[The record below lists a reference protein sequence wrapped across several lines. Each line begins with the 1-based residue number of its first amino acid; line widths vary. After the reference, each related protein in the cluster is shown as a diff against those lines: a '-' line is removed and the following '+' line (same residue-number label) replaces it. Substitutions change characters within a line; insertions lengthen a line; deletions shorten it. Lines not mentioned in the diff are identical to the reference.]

1 MTETKSINCFNFIRL
16 LATLQVFFGHAL
28 LHLDIAVSP
37 IVPLVLRSFQGVPV
51 FFIMSRFL
59 IWNSLE
65 RTPRF
70 NIYVKKR
77 VLRLY
82 PELWLGVLLSALSI
96 IVLYGSK
103 IEWKSFIA
111 FLLTQST
118 VLQFWTPDSLRGFGC
133 GTPNGALWTIGV
145 MVQSYLAI
153 WIIYKKLHKSN
164 FFHWLILLIPC
175 TLINIVTPFLE
186 ALLPTIIY
194 KLFLQTFIVYF
205 WMFLIGAM
213 ICEYFEKVSDFLKK
227 YWYISFI
234 LSAIFTFT
242 GFDRGVYGTIKAYF
256 LAFAVVGFAY
266 KFKNIRV
273 QPDIS
278 YGLYVYHMVVINI
291 MMELGYMGKWLD
303 IFLALAV
310 SGLLAMVSYLSI
322 GNLSKK
328 QKSKLYK

>member
-51 FFIMSRFL
+51 FFIMSGFL

-118 VLQFWTPDSLRGFGC
+118 VLQFWTPNSLRGFGC

-164 FFHWLILLIPC
+164 FFHWLTLLIPC
-175 TLINIVTPFLE
+175 TLINIATPFLE

-213 ICEYFEKVSDFLKK
+213 ICEYLEKVSDFLKK
-227 YWYISFI
+227 YWYILFI

-242 GFDRGVYGTIKAYF
+242 GFDRGIYGTIKVYF

-278 YGLYVYHMVVINI
+278 YGLYIYHMVVINI
-291 MMELGYMGKWLD
+291 MMEMGYMGKWLD
-303 IFLALAV
+303 ILLALAV
-310 SGLLAMVSYLSI
+310 SGLLAMVSYLTI

>member
-1 MTETKSINCFNFIRL
+1 
-16 LATLQVFFGHAL
+16 
-28 LHLDIAVSP
+28 
-37 IVPLVLRSFQGVPV
+37 
-51 FFIMSRFL
+51 
-59 IWNSLE
+59 
-65 RTPRF
+65 
-70 NIYVKKR
+70 
-77 VLRLY
+77 
-82 PELWLGVLLSALSI
+82 
-96 IVLYGSK
+96 
-103 IEWKSFIA
+103 
-111 FLLTQST
+111 
-118 VLQFWTPDSLRGFGC
+118 
-133 GTPNGALWTIGV
+133 
-145 MVQSYLAI
+145 
-153 WIIYKKLHKSN
+153 
-164 FFHWLILLIPC
+164 
-175 TLINIVTPFLE
+175 
-186 ALLPTIIY
+186 
-194 KLFLQTFIVYF
+194 
-205 WMFLIGAM
+205 MFLIGAM